1 VLYFDTVMQKRE
13 CIEHSM
19 QFSEK
24 LGELHPLII
33 VVVQLVKTKCLPI
46 LYYAIEMCPTNKSD
60 VLSLQYVNRPTL
72 LQKNIQCEIKGCFAR
87 MWHWVLSVPSHWCY
101 WHKKKEN
108 LSWNTTSQIT
118 CYANLKLTLVFCFEN
133 VIRVLTFKFWL
144 PFVIRFWFFL
154 LNSIL

>member
-87 MWHWVLSVPSHWCY
+87 M
-101 WHKKKEN
+101 
-108 LSWNTTSQIT
+108 
-118 CYANLKLTLVFCFEN
+118 
-133 VIRVLTFKFWL
+133 
-144 PFVIRFWFFL
+144 
-154 LNSIL
+154 